1 MLIPFDQLFRRHNV
15 KLNQVLH
22 VGANTG
28 QEAIEYQRHGAKEV
42 WWVEA
47 HQPTYQ
53 KLLAHLN
60 NFPGHSALNVCVS
73 NVDGAKVDFHV
84 ANNGAQS
91 SSILEFGTHTKEH
104 PTVQFVSNVP
114 MSTMRLDTLAK
125 DCGIE
130 FEDDAFLNIDLQGAE
145 MLALEGLGNQ
155 LEKFKHLYL
164 EVNERELYKGC
175 VLVGDLDHWLA
186 HRGFV
191 GKEVHMTG
199 SGWGDKF
206 YQRV

>member
-1 MLIPFDQLFRRHNV
+1 MLIPFNHLFRKHGI

-47 HQPTYQ
+47 HGPTFQ
-53 KLLAHLN
+53 KLIQHISPFKGHNALLA
-60 NFPGHSALNVCVS
+60 CIS
-73 NVDGAKVDFHV
+73 NVDGEQVSFHV

-104 PTVQFVSNVP
+104 PTVRFVSNVP
-114 MSTMRLDTLAK
+114 MKTKRLDRLIAE
-125 DCGIE
+125 CGIE
-130 FEDDAFLNIDLQGAE
+130 FEQDAFLNIDLQGAE
-145 MLALEGLGNQ
+145 MLALDGLGKE
-155 LEKFKHLYL
+155 LDHFKHLYL
-164 EVNERELYKGC
+164 EVNESELYKGC
-175 VLVGDLDHWLA
+175 PLVDDLDQWLI

-191 GKEVHMTG
+191 PKDVHMTG
-199 SGWGDKF
+199 SGWGDKY
-206 YQRV
+206 YQRH